1 MTVLRRV
8 HQNCIR
14 SDERSGAGTHGHPNP
29 IVKHT
34 SPRLPASFPVMESSS
49 ANTLPSSKRLL
60 GLLVFFVISYAIAA
74 IGGLSTTSSVNG
86 WYAEIQKPV
95 WTPPNVVFGPVWTFL
110 YSLIAW
116 VGWRFWLSAPSANRR
131 RTLQLFGL
139 QWILNALWSPVFF
152 GAQAYVAGAVI
163 ILGLVVA
170 ISMLIA
176 QGRKIDALAAWALTP
191 YLLWVSYAS
200 TLNIGIWY
208 LNR

>member
-1 MTVLRRV
+1 
-8 HQNCIR
+8 
-14 SDERSGAGTHGHPNP
+14 
-29 IVKHT
+29 
-34 SPRLPASFPVMESSS
+34 MESSS

-60 GLLVFFVISYAIAA
+60 GLLAFFVISYAIAA

-86 WYAEIQKPV
+86 WYAEIQKPD
-95 WTPPNVVFGPVWTFL
+95 WTPPNAVFGPVWTFL

-116 VGWRFWLSAPSANRR
+116 VGWRFWLSTPSAERR

-139 QWILNALWSPVFF
+139 QWFLNALWSPVFF

-163 ILGLVVA
+163 ILGLVVV
-170 ISMLIA
+170 ISLLIA

-191 YLLWVSYAS
+191 YLLWVGYAS